1 MQIDP
6 SFTEFVFEI
15 KSKIKAAQYKA
26 LYAINQEQINLYWNI
41 GKTIIE
47 RQNQHKWGKSVVE
60 MLALEL
66 QKEFVDNFTHEF
78 KTPLAVM
85 KIASEVIVQPGIINN
100 PERLFKYGNL
110 IKE

>member
-60 MLALEL
+60 MLTLEL
-66 QKEFVDNFTHEF
+66 QKEFVGVNGFS
-78 KTPLAVM
+78 A
-85 KIASEVIVQPGIINN
+85 
-100 PERLFKYGNL
+100 RNL
-110 IKE
+110 